1 MEKKTPHIAIL
12 PSPGMGHLIP
22 MAEFAKRL
30 VQHHHI
36 SATII
41 IPTTGPPPKAQISV
55 LESLPENIHHI
66 FLPPVTDV
74 AGLPA
79 GTRPEV
85 QIFFIIQ
92 ASLSSIREVLNS
104 LKSKTHLV
112 ALVFDMFGHDSIE
125 IAQEFNLFK
134 FLFFPMNA
142 MALSFTFILPNL
154 DKETSCEY
162 KDLPYPIKVPGSVSF
177 HGRDLMA
184 PVQIR
189 ADEAYKGYLQFS
201 KRLTILDGILVNSF
215 QELEAETFRVLTTG
229 VAGQSQTP
237 IYPIGP
243 LIRSDPSNGSDR
255 HESLKWLDH
264 QPTKSV
270 VLVSF
275 GSGGTLSFDQIH
287 ELAKGLE
294 TSSQRFLWIVR
305 SPNEKASNASFFTA
319 SSQTDSL
326 GFLPEGFLTRT
337 KNQGL
342 VVTSW
347 APQIEILS
355 HGATGGFLTHCGW
368 NSVLESVV
376 HGVPMIA
383 WPLYAEQHMNAKVMT
398 ESLSLALP
406 AETDEHGIVRKE
418 VIEKV
423 MKDLMEGD
431 EGKKISKRLNELK
444 VAAMKALSDGGSSME
459 SLSKFAVQ
467 LIKK

>member
-1 MEKKTPHIAIL
+1 MAKTPHIAIF

-30 VQHHHI
+30 VKHHHI

-41 IPTTGPPPKAQISV
+41 IPTTGPPPKAQTSV

-66 FLPPVTDV
+66 FLPPVTTV
-74 AGLPA
+74 ADLPA
-79 GTRPEV
+79 GSRPEV
-85 QIFFIIQ
+85 KIFFIIQ
-92 ASLSSIREVLNS
+92 ASLSSIRDALTS

-112 ALVFDMFGHDSIE
+112 ALVFDMFSHDSFE
-125 IAQEFNLFK
+125 IAQELNLFK

-142 MALSFTFILPNL
+142 MALSFSFILPNL
-154 DKETSCEY
+154 DKEIVCEF
-162 KDLPYPIKVPGSVSF
+162 KDLPHPIKVPGSVSF

-189 ADEAYKGYLQFS
+189 TDEAYKGYLQLS
-201 KRLTILDGILVNSF
+201 KRLTSLDGILVNSF
-215 QELEAETFRVLTTG
+215 QELEAETFQVLTAG
-229 VAGQSQTP
+229 VTGQSQTP

-275 GSGGTLSFDQIH
+275 GSGGTLSLDQIH
-287 ELAKGLE
+287 ELATGLE
-294 TSSQRFLWIVR
+294 TSGQRFLWIVR

-319 SSQTDSL
+319 SSRTDSL
-326 GFLPEGFLTRT
+326 GFLPQGFLART

-398 ESLSLALP
+398 ESLSLALR

-423 MKDLMEGD
+423 VKDLMEGD
-431 EGKKISKRLNELK
+431 EGKRVSNRLNELK

-459 SLSKFAVQ
+459 SLSKFAVR
-467 LIKK
+467 LISK